1 MVVSEV
7 VSEQVTQR
15 SPLEVWW
22 YGSECVFVGMK
33 TGKGGEG
40 RRVRPRKSGE
50 EIGGGGGRS
59 RPPQGAEGEKG
70 RALPKQAKSRRI
82 HNPRRCTLVRAR
94 GNTPE
99 SFRGSSQR
107 KYRTRVAE
115 QLTRSST

>member
-33 TGKGGEG
+33 TGKGGGFDRGSPERERG
-40 RRVRPRKSGE
+40 RAKQATS
-50 EIGGGGGRS
+50 
-59 RPPQGAEGEKG
+59 QGAEGEKG

-82 HNPRRCTLVRAR
+82 HNPRRCNLIHQRVF
-94 GNTPE
+94 GVPVKENIGPE
-99 SFRGSSQR
+99 WPSS
-107 KYRTRVAE
+107 
-115 QLTRSST
+115 